1 MFSGDIKAPEE
12 KKSLQLLST
21 GRNKVCPERTA
32 AAAKQHK
39 KREAGKTLQGYPWKA
54 FLRMQTSE
62 FNIIKKSPMLLT
74 VFFMSLNSSS
84 EKARP

>member
-1 MFSGDIKAPEE
+1 
-12 KKSLQLLST
+12 LQLLST
-21 GRNKVCPERTA
+21 GRNKGCPERTA

-39 KREAGKTLQGYPWKA
+39 KRDAGKTLQGYPWKG

-74 VFFMSLNSSS
+74 VFLCPLIHHQRKQGPDND
-84 EKARP
+84 A